1 MSQAVSSAGS
11 MGAQAF
17 AATGN
22 PWVAAGAAAVGF
34 LAGRSAQKAQNNMLR
49 QQLEQTK
56 KQNELII
63 AETAR
68 GVSEINRQ
76 RTLMFLET
84 NRALQHVQRQS
95 GDASANLLN
104 QYAAVDQ
111 VGANV
116 LVAQAETERQ
126 LSEDTAMLRLN
137 NEINNENLNSQIINL
152 TQGGQ
157 SQLRD
162 LHTELGSKI
171 PGKYDTLLSL
181 AGSAFDIASASR
193 QGSKLNTA
201 GATKTTNQSTGY
213 AKLVGLFN
221 D

>member
-1 MSQAVSSAGS
+1 MSQAVSGAAS
-11 MGAQAF
+11 MGTQAF

-22 PWVAAGAAAVGF
+22 PWIAAGAAAVGF
-34 LAGRSAQKAQNNMLR
+34 LSGRSAQKAQDNLLR

-76 RTLMFLET
+76 RTLMFMET
-84 NRALQHVQRQS
+84 NRALQYTRRQS
-95 GDASANLLN
+95 GDAAANLLN

-111 VGANV
+111 VGASV
-116 LVAQAETERQ
+116 LVAQSETERQ

-171 PGKYDTLLSL
+171 TGKYDTLLSL
-181 AGSAFDIASASR
+181 AGSAFDMASANK
-193 QGSKLNTA
+193 QGSKMSTA
-201 GATKTTNQSTGY
+201 GATKTTNQSSGI
-213 AKLVGLFN
+213 AKLLGLSN